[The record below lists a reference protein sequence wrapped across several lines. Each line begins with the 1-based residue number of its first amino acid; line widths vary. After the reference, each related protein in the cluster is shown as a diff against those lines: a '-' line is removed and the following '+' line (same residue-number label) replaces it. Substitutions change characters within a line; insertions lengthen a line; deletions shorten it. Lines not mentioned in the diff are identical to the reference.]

1 MNVAKISLFLISLYL
16 VAIFSA
22 KVQILQ
28 KTALA
33 LTFWELSKPG
43 ITSKTFVI
51 AKCCNLTSLVFNRI
65 YAIYAPA

>member
-22 KVQILQ
+22 NVQILQ
-28 KTALA
+28 KITLA
-33 LTFWELSKPG
+33 LTFLGPSDPKILP
-43 ITSKTFVI
+43 KTCVI